1 MKIRNLLFIGLASA
15 VLFAGCKEDEIQE
28 SPSLKVE
35 PASLELFSA
44 EGGASEVQTVSV
56 TANREWKANCEE
68 DWIHVEPASGPASAE
83 VQTVSIYV
91 DENPDMQRSA
101 EVVFTIGV
109 TEKPVTVTQLGVDVE
124 YTSIADV
131 RALAKDTETQVKI
144 DGSVFIKGVVVSNQ
158 SELDNLTSN
167 KSIYI
172 QDETAGIQLYFA
184 EDVDYVRGDEVAVNV
199 SGLKISFY
207 GAAMQIVTETTVD
220 EDGKTQTVGVPNNAA
235 TLLSSGNDITAKEIS
250 MQEFLSFSYEGQ
262 YVSIT
267 DPVQVVESD
276 LGKTFVQ
283 GGSHTSIG
291 MTDADNNKFEVRS
304 SKYSTYGDE
313 TVPDGSGLIRG
324 IASRFNSTPQIIF
337 STSEDWKGLNQERFD
352 VEIVDPVP
360 DNAVYYNDFDKEK
373 AVETSGKWPYLD
385 KFDGWRNETGSGA
398 DDVTYDFSGVS
409 VRSNSTSD
417 SNYSDY
423 AGSGVNNILFGT
435 DGHFQVG
442 NIAVEAGNYTI
453 SFGTERYLYG
463 ADDNTFRP
471 DEFHVY
477 ISDNGERWVELEYS
491 FPNGYK
497 NGRWDL
503 ASSTFTLPSGTSVL
517 YIYISSDLSG
527 AHRLDD
533 LGLAPSE
540 TAGTEI
546 DFSKGTDI
554 GGGEDPE
561 PGEEMTIAEV
571 KEASDDTPVLTSGT
585 VMAKYARG
593 FMITDGTDNL
603 LVYQNNN
610 PASMPEIGDVVTV
623 SGTKDTYSGLAQI
636 GGTVKFE
643 VTSSETITYPDSYPS
658 PAVYEGSAF
667 NGIGNDLGDVE
678 FIQYTGELVKDGNY
692 YNVTVGGATLEGGVT
707 YPDSDLQNKLN
718 GLVGKEITVT
728 GYYLGLTNGKQT
740 VSTMAVDLAEASPSG
755 GETFSVSPLE
765 LKFTGEGGTG
775 SLTVS
780 ASEGVAWTVST
791 DAEYLTL
798 SVENGTGKGEVQV
811 TCAENTS
818 EARTAEIKLSTTADV
833 AQKEYTVKV
842 SQTAAGASGLES
854 LTVEEFLAKS
864 EGSEYYELTGTV
876 VNISNTHY
884 GNFDLVDETGSVY
897 VYGLVES
904 EGAADGTFENLGL
917 KEGDVVTIAGKRSS
931 FKGDPQVGDAYY
943 ISHVPGEL
951 PGIKDATVAEFLS
964 SPVGVLQKYRLT
976 GRIEN
981 IVNTTYGNF
990 DLVDATG
997 SVYVYGLK
1005 ASETADNQS
1014 FSSLGLKE
1022 GDIVTLVGTR
1032 DEHNNDPQVG
1042 NAYYETH
1049 EAGLTFSVSPLSLN
1063 VSAEGGT
1070 TKFSVE
1076 ASDNVTWTITTTDDV
1091 HLTVISGGTGSKD
1104 VTLMY
1109 RGNEGPDAKTADII
1123 VSTTADVPVKSYTI
1137 KFNQSAPG
1145 GTEPAGSITLDLN
1158 TLESGL
1164 GVMGQ
1169 GSYGDYKDN
1178 VVSGTIEGIGFDA
1191 TNICANSKDGT
1202 VRLNARQFVQI
1213 KSETGYIL
1221 NTASIG
1227 IKSLKVYTLAAKDKD
1242 FGKTVITIGSE
1253 QNPSEVA
1260 QFTTSTESVTVSGY
1274 DGDTDVDLN
1283 VYTVDVTSSPKFFK
1297 LSSSA
1302 AIWVYKIEIEY

>member
-56 TANREWKANCEE
+56 TANREWKANCGE

-131 RALAKDTETQVKI
+131 RALAKDTETPVKI
-144 DGSVFIKGVVVSNQ
+144 DGSVFIKGVVISNQ

-184 EDVDYVRGDEVAVNV
+184 EDVDYVRGDEVAVNAT
-199 SGLKISFY
+199 GLTISFY
-207 GAAMQIVTETTVD
+207 GAAMQIVTETVVG

-235 TLLSSGNDITAKEIS
+235 TLLSSGNDIAAKEIS

-283 GGSHTSIG
+283 GNAHTSIG

-313 TVPDGSGLIRG
+313 EVPSGSGVIKG

-337 STSEDWKGLNQERFD
+337 STSEDWKGLTQERFD
-352 VEIVDPVP
+352 VEIADPVP
-360 DNAVYYNDFDKEK
+360 DEAVYYNDFDKEK
-373 AVETSGKWPYLD
+373 AVETSDKWPYLD
-385 KFDGWRNETGSGA
+385 QFDGWKNETGSGA
-398 DDVTYDFSGVS
+398 SDVTYDFAGVS
-409 VRSNSTSD
+409 VRSNSASD

-423 AGSGVNNILFGT
+423 AGSGMNNILFGT

-442 NIAVEAGNYTI
+442 NIAIEAGNYTM

-463 ADDNTFRP
+463 AGDNTFRP
-471 DEFHVY
+471 EEFHVY
-477 ISDNGERWVELEYS
+477 ISDNGERWIELEYS

-503 ASSTFTLPSGTSVL
+503 ASTTFTLPSGTSAL

-593 FMITDGTDNL
+593 FIITDGTENL
-603 LVYQNNN
+603 LVFQGSN
-610 PASMPEIGDVVTV
+610 PSSMPEIGDVVTV
-623 SGTKDTYSGLAQI
+623 SGARDTYSGLAQI
-636 GGTVKFE
+636 GGTVEFE

-667 NGIGNDLGDVE
+667 DGIGNDLGDVE

-931 FKGDPQVGDAYY
+931 FNGDPQVGDAYY

-951 PGIKDATVAEFLS
+951 PGIKDVTVAEFLS

-1076 ASDNVTWTITTTDDV
+1076 ASDNVAWTITTTDDI
-1091 HLTVISGGTGSKD
+1091 HLTVISDGTGSKD
-1104 VTLMY
+1104 VTLGY

>member
-220 EDGKTQTVGVPNNAA
+220 EDGKTQTTGVPNNAA

-283 GGSHTSIG
+283 GDAHTSIG

-313 TVPDGSGLIRG
+313 VVPEGSGVIKG

-337 STSEDWKGLNQERFD
+337 STTEDWKGLTQERFD
-352 VEIVDPVP
+352 VEIADPVP
-360 DNAVYYNDFDKEK
+360 DEAVYYNDFDKEK
-373 AVETSGKWPYLD
+373 AVETSDKWPYLD
-385 KFDGWRNETGSGA
+385 QFDGWKNETGSGA
-398 DDVTYDFSGVS
+398 SDVTYDFAGVS
-409 VRSNSTSD
+409 VRSNSASD

-423 AGSGVNNILFGT
+423 AGSGINNILFGT

-442 NIAVEAGNYTI
+442 NIAVEAGNYTM

-593 FMITDGTDNL
+593 FIITDGTENL
-603 LVYQNNN
+603 LVFQGSN
-610 PASMPEIGDVVTV
+610 PSSMPEIGDVVTV
-623 SGTKDTYSGLAQI
+623 SGARDTYSGLAQI
-636 GGTVKFE
+636 GGTVEFE

-667 NGIGNDLGDVE
+667 DGIGNDLGDVE

-765 LKFTGEGGTG
+765 LKFDVEGGMANI
-775 SLTVS
+775 TVS
-780 ASEGVAWTVST
+780 ASEGVAWTATT
-791 DAEYLTL
+791 DAGYLTL
-798 SVENGTGKGEVQV
+798 SMEEGTGKGVVQV
-811 TCAENTS
+811 ICDENAGD
-818 EARTAEIKLSTTADV
+818 ARTAEIKVTTAADV

-842 SQTAAGASGLES
+842 SQTAAGGSGLES
-854 LTVEEFLAKS
+854 LTVEEFLSKP
-864 EGSEYYELTGTV
+864 EGDVYYELTGTV

-931 FKGDPQVGDAYY
+931 FNGDPQVGDAYY

-1076 ASDNVTWTITTTDDV
+1076 ASDNVAWTITTTDDV

-1145 GTEPAGSITLDLN
+1145 AASSSYYVRVTSEPADWSGQYLIVYESDNATGYVFDGSLSKLDAVRN
-1158 TLESGL
+1158 YKEFAISEGRIESTAETDAVSFTVSPQEDGWSVMAANGQYICQTANSNGL
-1164 GVMGQ
+1164 RTTDSPEKQNLAVDSDQ
-1169 GSYGDYKDN
+1169 STKL
-1178 VVSGTIEGIGFDA
+1178 SDA
-1191 TNICANSKDGT
+1191 TSGCVLRFNSSSDQMRFRYYKPT
-1202 VRLNARQFVQI
+1202 
-1213 KSETGYIL
+1213 SYTGQKAIALY
-1221 NTASIG
+1221 
-1227 IKSLKVYTLAAKDKD
+1227 
-1242 FGKTVITIGSE
+1242 
-1253 QNPSEVA
+1253 
-1260 QFTTSTESVTVSGY
+1260 
-1274 DGDTDVDLN
+1274 
-1283 VYTVDVTSSPKFFK
+1283 K
-1297 LSSSA
+1297 LS
-1302 AIWVYKIEIEY
+1302 E

>member
-35 PASLELFSA
+35 PASLEMFSKQ
-44 EGGASEVQTVSV
+44 GGESEVQTISL

-68 DWIHVEPASGPASAE
+68 DWIHVEPASGPASAD
-83 VQTVSIYV
+83 VQTVSVYV
-91 DENPDMQRSA
+91 DENGEMQRSA
-101 EVVFTIGV
+101 EVIFTIGV
-109 TEKPVTVTQLGVDVE
+109 TEKSVTVTQEGIDVE
-124 YTSIADV
+124 YTPLSEI

-184 EDVDYVRGDEVAVNV
+184 EDAEYVRGDEIAVNV
-199 SGLKISFY
+199 SGLMISFY
-207 GAAMQIVTETTVD
+207 GAAMQIVTETVVG
-220 EDGKTQTVGVPNNAA
+220 EDGKTQTTGVPNNAA
-235 TLLSSGNDITAKEIS
+235 SLLSSGNDIQAKEIS

-283 GGSHTSIG
+283 GDSHTSIG

-373 AVETSGKWPYLD
+373 AVETSDKWPYLD
-385 KFDGWRNETGSGA
+385 QFDGWKNETGSGA
-398 DDVTYDFSGVS
+398 SDVTYDFAGVS

-453 SFGTERYLYG
+453 SFGTERYLYS

-561 PGEEMTIAEV
+561 PTEEMTIAEV

-593 FMITDGTDNL
+593 FIITDGTENL
-603 LVYQNNN
+603 LVFQGSN
-610 PASMPEIGDVVTV
+610 PSSMPEIGDVVTV
-623 SGTKDTYSGLAQI
+623 SGAKDTYSGLAQI
-636 GGTVKFE
+636 GGTVEFE

-667 NGIGNDLGDVE
+667 DGIGDDLKDVE
-678 FIQYTGELVKDGNY
+678 LIQYTGVLVKDNGY
-692 YNVTVGGATLEGGVT
+692 YNVTVAGAALQGGIT
-707 YPDSDLQNKLN
+707 YPATDLQKELD
-718 GLVGKEITVT
+718 GMDGKTITVT
-728 GYYLGLTNGKQT
+728 GYYLGLTNQKKT
-740 VSTMAVDLAEASPSG
+740 VSTMVVDLTESSSAG
-755 GETFSVSPLE
+755 DETFSVSPL
-765 LKFTGEGGTG
+765 
-775 SLTVS
+775 
-780 ASEGVAWTVST
+780 A
-791 DAEYLTL
+791 
-798 SVENGTGKGEVQV
+798 
-811 TCAENTS
+811 
-818 EARTAEIKLSTTADV
+818 
-833 AQKEYTVKV
+833 
-842 SQTAAGASGLES
+842 
-854 LTVEEFLAKS
+854 
-864 EGSEYYELTGTV
+864 
-876 VNISNTHY
+876 
-884 GNFDLVDETGSVY
+884 
-897 VYGLVES
+897 
-904 EGAADGTFENLGL
+904 
-917 KEGDVVTIAGKRSS
+917 
-931 FKGDPQVGDAYY
+931 
-943 ISHVPGEL
+943 
-951 PGIKDATVAEFLS
+951 
-964 SPVGVLQKYRLT
+964 
-976 GRIEN
+976 
-981 IVNTTYGNF
+981 
-990 DLVDATG
+990 
-997 SVYVYGLK
+997 
-1005 ASETADNQS
+1005 
-1014 FSSLGLKE
+1014 
-1022 GDIVTLVGTR
+1022 
-1032 DEHNNDPQVG
+1032 
-1042 NAYYETH
+1042 
-1049 EAGLTFSVSPLSLN
+1049 LN
-1063 VSAEGGT
+1063 VSAESGI

-1076 ASDNVTWTITTTDDV
+1076 ASDNVSWTITTTDDV

-1109 RGNEGPDAKTADII
+1109 RENEGPDAKTADIT

-1137 KFNQSAPG
+1137 KFKQSAPG
-1145 GTEPAGSITLDLN
+1145 AAESAWTLVSSDSEMTSGEYVILCDFSNVSGKSGVWALSNAEGTTKGSVKASDISTIGISESSNTLDGVTDGYVWTITQSADGYVIRPKN
-1158 TLESGL
+1158 NDGIGL
-1164 GVMGQ
+1164 GVIADNNGLRNNA
-1169 GSYGDYKDN
+1169 DNKDS
-1178 VVSGTIEGIGFDA
+1178 VWSMAKVSGSWGWEM
-1191 TNICANSKDGT
+1191 S
-1202 VRLNARQFVQI
+1202 
-1213 KSETGYIL
+1213 
-1221 NTASIG
+1221 
-1227 IKSLKVYTLAAKDKD
+1227 
-1242 FGKTVITIGSE
+1242 
-1253 QNPSEVA
+1253 
-1260 QFTTSTESVTVSGY
+1260 TS
-1274 DGDTDVDLN
+1274 DPKGDTRYLCGYETDNWRTYKAISSCQTKNWEIRIYKLN
-1283 VYTVDVTSSPKFFK
+1283 
-1297 LSSSA
+1297 
-1302 AIWVYKIEIEY
+1302 

>member
-35 PASLELFSA
+35 PASLEMFSKQ
-44 EGGASEVQTVSV
+44 GGESEVQTVSL

-68 DWIHVEPASGPASAE
+68 DWIHVEPASGPASAD
-83 VQTVSIYV
+83 VQTVSVYV
-91 DENPDMQRSA
+91 DENGEMQRSA
-101 EVVFTIGV
+101 EVIFTIGV
-109 TEKPVTVTQLGVDVE
+109 TEKSVTVTQEGIDVE
-124 YTSIADV
+124 YTPLSEI

-184 EDVDYVRGDEVAVNV
+184 EDAEYVRGDEVAVNV

-207 GAAMQIVTETTVD
+207 GAAMQIVTETTVG
-220 EDGKTQTVGVPNNAA
+220 EDGKTQTTGVPNNAA
-235 TLLSSGNDITAKEIS
+235 SLLSSGNDIQAKEIS

-283 GGSHTSIG
+283 GDSHTSIG

-304 SKYSTYGDE
+304 SKYSTYGE
-313 TVPDGSGLIRG
+313 EKVPDGSGLIRG

-373 AVETSGKWPYLD
+373 AVETSDKWPYLD
-385 KFDGWRNETGSGA
+385 QFDGWKNETGSGA
-398 DDVTYDFSGVS
+398 SDVTYDFAGVS

-561 PGEEMTIAEV
+561 PTEEMTIAEV

-593 FMITDGTDNL
+593 FIITDGTENL
-603 LVYQNNN
+603 LVFQGSN
-610 PASMPEIGDVVTV
+610 PSSMPEIGDAVTV
-623 SGTKDTYSGLAQI
+623 SGAKDTYSGLAQI
-636 GGTVKFE
+636 GGTVEFE

-667 NGIGNDLGDVE
+667 DGIDSDLGDVE
-678 FIQYTGELVKDGNY
+678 FIQYTGELVKDGSY
-692 YNVTVGGATLEGGVT
+692 YNVSVGGATLEGGVT

-755 GETFSVSPLE
+755 GETFSVSPL
-765 LKFTGEGGTG
+765 
-775 SLTVS
+775 
-780 ASEGVAWTVST
+780 
-791 DAEYLTL
+791 
-798 SVENGTGKGEVQV
+798 
-811 TCAENTS
+811 
-818 EARTAEIKLSTTADV
+818 
-833 AQKEYTVKV
+833 
-842 SQTAAGASGLES
+842 
-854 LTVEEFLAKS
+854 
-864 EGSEYYELTGTV
+864 
-876 VNISNTHY
+876 
-884 GNFDLVDETGSVY
+884 
-897 VYGLVES
+897 
-904 EGAADGTFENLGL
+904 
-917 KEGDVVTIAGKRSS
+917 
-931 FKGDPQVGDAYY
+931 
-943 ISHVPGEL
+943 
-951 PGIKDATVAEFLS
+951 
-964 SPVGVLQKYRLT
+964 
-976 GRIEN
+976 
-981 IVNTTYGNF
+981 
-990 DLVDATG
+990 
-997 SVYVYGLK
+997 
-1005 ASETADNQS
+1005 
-1014 FSSLGLKE
+1014 
-1022 GDIVTLVGTR
+1022 
-1032 DEHNNDPQVG
+1032 
-1042 NAYYETH
+1042 
-1049 EAGLTFSVSPLSLN
+1049 SLN

-1076 ASDNVTWTITTTDDV
+1076 ASDNVAWTITTTDDV

-1145 GTEPAGSITLDLN
+1145 AAESAWTLVSSDSEMTSGEYVILCDFSNVSGKSGVWALSNAEGTTKGSVKASDISTIGISESSNTLDGVTDGYVWTITQSADGYVIRPKN
-1158 TLESGL
+1158 NDGIGL
-1164 GVMGQ
+1164 GVIADNNGLRNNA
-1169 GSYGDYKDN
+1169 DNKDS
-1178 VVSGTIEGIGFDA
+1178 VWSMAKVSGSWGWEM
-1191 TNICANSKDGT
+1191 S
-1202 VRLNARQFVQI
+1202 
-1213 KSETGYIL
+1213 
-1221 NTASIG
+1221 
-1227 IKSLKVYTLAAKDKD
+1227 
-1242 FGKTVITIGSE
+1242 
-1253 QNPSEVA
+1253 
-1260 QFTTSTESVTVSGY
+1260 TS
-1274 DGDTDVDLN
+1274 DPKGDTRYLCGYETDNWRTYKAISSCQTKNWEIRIYKLN
-1283 VYTVDVTSSPKFFK
+1283 
-1297 LSSSA
+1297 
-1302 AIWVYKIEIEY
+1302 

>member
-35 PASLELFSA
+35 PASLEMFSKQ
-44 EGGASEVQTVSV
+44 GGESEVQTISL

-68 DWIHVEPASGPASAE
+68 DWIHVEPASGPASAD
-83 VQTVSIYV
+83 VQTVSVYV
-91 DENPDMQRSA
+91 DENGEMQRSA
-101 EVVFTIGV
+101 EVIFTIGV
-109 TEKPVTVTQLGVDVE
+109 TEKSVTVTQEGIDVE
-124 YTSIADV
+124 YTPLSEI

-184 EDVDYVRGDEVAVNV
+184 EDVEYVRGDEIAVNV
-199 SGLKISFY
+199 SGLMISFY
-207 GAAMQIVTETTVD
+207 GAAMQIVTETVVG
-220 EDGKTQTVGVPNNAA
+220 EDGKTQTTGVPNNAA
-235 TLLSSGNDITAKEIS
+235 SLLSSGNDIQAKEIS

-283 GGSHTSIG
+283 GDSHTSIG

-373 AVETSGKWPYLD
+373 AVATSDKWPYLD
-385 KFDGWRNETGSGA
+385 QFDGWRNETGSGA
-398 DDVTYDFSGVS
+398 SDVTYDFAGVS

-561 PGEEMTIAEV
+561 PTEEMTIAEV

-593 FMITDGTDNL
+593 FIITDGTENL
-603 LVYQNNN
+603 LVFQGSN
-610 PASMPEIGDVVTV
+610 PSSMPKIGDVVTV
-623 SGTKDTYSGLAQI
+623 SGARDTYSGLAQI
-636 GGTVKFE
+636 GGTVEFE

-667 NGIGNDLGDVE
+667 GGIGNDLKDVE
-678 FIQYTGELVKDGNY
+678 LIQYTGVLVKDNGY
-692 YNVTVGGATLEGGVT
+692 YNVTVAGAALQGGIT
-707 YPDSDLQNKLN
+707 YPATDLQKELD
-718 GLVGKEITVT
+718 GMDGKTITVT
-728 GYYLGLTNGKQT
+728 GYYLGLTNQKKT
-740 VSTMAVDLAEASPSG
+740 VSTMVVDLTEASPSG
-755 GETFSVSPLE
+755 GE
-765 LKFTGEGGTG
+765 
-775 SLTVS
+775 
-780 ASEGVAWTVST
+780 
-791 DAEYLTL
+791 
-798 SVENGTGKGEVQV
+798 
-811 TCAENTS
+811 
-818 EARTAEIKLSTTADV
+818 
-833 AQKEYTVKV
+833 
-842 SQTAAGASGLES
+842 
-854 LTVEEFLAKS
+854 
-864 EGSEYYELTGTV
+864 
-876 VNISNTHY
+876 
-884 GNFDLVDETGSVY
+884 
-897 VYGLVES
+897 
-904 EGAADGTFENLGL
+904 
-917 KEGDVVTIAGKRSS
+917 
-931 FKGDPQVGDAYY
+931 
-943 ISHVPGEL
+943 
-951 PGIKDATVAEFLS
+951 
-964 SPVGVLQKYRLT
+964 
-976 GRIEN
+976 
-981 IVNTTYGNF
+981 
-990 DLVDATG
+990 
-997 SVYVYGLK
+997 
-1005 ASETADNQS
+1005 
-1014 FSSLGLKE
+1014 
-1022 GDIVTLVGTR
+1022 
-1032 DEHNNDPQVG
+1032 
-1042 NAYYETH
+1042 
-1049 EAGLTFSVSPLSLN
+1049 TFSVSPLSLN

-1076 ASDNVTWTITTTDDV
+1076 ASDNVAWTITTTDDV

-1109 RGNEGPDAKTADII
+1109 RENEGPDAKTADIT

-1137 KFNQSAPG
+1137 KFKQSAPG
-1145 GTEPAGSITLDLN
+1145 AAESAWTLVSSDSEMTSGEYVILCDFSNVSGKSGVWALSNAEGTTKGSVKASDISTIGISESSNTLDGVTDGYVWTITQSADGYVIRPKN
-1158 TLESGL
+1158 NDGIGL
-1164 GVMGQ
+1164 GVIADNNGLRNNA
-1169 GSYGDYKDN
+1169 DNKDS
-1178 VVSGTIEGIGFDA
+1178 VWSMAKVSGSWGWEM
-1191 TNICANSKDGT
+1191 S
-1202 VRLNARQFVQI
+1202 
-1213 KSETGYIL
+1213 
-1221 NTASIG
+1221 
-1227 IKSLKVYTLAAKDKD
+1227 
-1242 FGKTVITIGSE
+1242 
-1253 QNPSEVA
+1253 
-1260 QFTTSTESVTVSGY
+1260 TS
-1274 DGDTDVDLN
+1274 DPKGDTRYLCGYETDNWRTYKAISSCQTKNWEIRIYKLN
-1283 VYTVDVTSSPKFFK
+1283 
-1297 LSSSA
+1297 
-1302 AIWVYKIEIEY
+1302 

>member
-35 PASLELFSA
+35 PASLEMFSKQ
-44 EGGASEVQTVSV
+44 GGESEVQTISL

-68 DWIHVEPASGPASAE
+68 DWIHVEPASGPASAD
-83 VQTVSIYV
+83 VQTVSVYV
-91 DENPDMQRSA
+91 DENGEMQRSA
-101 EVVFTIGV
+101 EVIFTIGV
-109 TEKPVTVTQLGVDVE
+109 TEKSVTVTQEGIDVE
-124 YTSIADV
+124 YTPLSEI

-184 EDVDYVRGDEVAVNV
+184 EDVEYVRGDEIAVNV
-199 SGLKISFY
+199 SGLMISFY
-207 GAAMQIVTETTVD
+207 GAAMQIVTETVVG
-220 EDGKTQTVGVPNNAA
+220 EDGKTQTTGVPNNAA
-235 TLLSSGNDITAKEIS
+235 SLLSSGNDIQAKEIS

-283 GGSHTSIG
+283 GDSHTSIG

-373 AVETSGKWPYLD
+373 AVATSDKWPYLD
-385 KFDGWRNETGSGA
+385 QFDGWRNETGSGA
-398 DDVTYDFSGVS
+398 SDVTYDFAGVS

-561 PGEEMTIAEV
+561 PTEEMTIAEV

-593 FMITDGTDNL
+593 FIITDGTENL
-603 LVYQNNN
+603 LVFQGSN
-610 PASMPEIGDVVTV
+610 PSSMPKIGDVVTV
-623 SGTKDTYSGLAQI
+623 SGARDTYSGLAQI
-636 GGTVKFE
+636 GGTVEFE

-667 NGIGNDLGDVE
+667 GGIGNDLKDVE
-678 FIQYTGELVKDGNY
+678 LIQYTGVLVKDNGY
-692 YNVTVGGATLEGGVT
+692 YNVTVAGAALQGGIT
-707 YPDSDLQNKLN
+707 YPATDLQKELD
-718 GLVGKEITVT
+718 GMDGKTITVT
-728 GYYLGLTNGKQT
+728 GYYLGLTNQKKT
-740 VSTMAVDLAEASPSG
+740 VSTMVVDLTESSSAG
-755 GETFSVSPLE
+755 DETFSVSPL
-765 LKFTGEGGTG
+765 
-775 SLTVS
+775 
-780 ASEGVAWTVST
+780 A
-791 DAEYLTL
+791 
-798 SVENGTGKGEVQV
+798 
-811 TCAENTS
+811 
-818 EARTAEIKLSTTADV
+818 
-833 AQKEYTVKV
+833 
-842 SQTAAGASGLES
+842 
-854 LTVEEFLAKS
+854 
-864 EGSEYYELTGTV
+864 
-876 VNISNTHY
+876 
-884 GNFDLVDETGSVY
+884 
-897 VYGLVES
+897 
-904 EGAADGTFENLGL
+904 
-917 KEGDVVTIAGKRSS
+917 
-931 FKGDPQVGDAYY
+931 
-943 ISHVPGEL
+943 
-951 PGIKDATVAEFLS
+951 
-964 SPVGVLQKYRLT
+964 
-976 GRIEN
+976 
-981 IVNTTYGNF
+981 
-990 DLVDATG
+990 
-997 SVYVYGLK
+997 
-1005 ASETADNQS
+1005 
-1014 FSSLGLKE
+1014 
-1022 GDIVTLVGTR
+1022 
-1032 DEHNNDPQVG
+1032 
-1042 NAYYETH
+1042 
-1049 EAGLTFSVSPLSLN
+1049 LN
-1063 VSAEGGT
+1063 VSAESGI

-1076 ASDNVTWTITTTDDV
+1076 ASDNVSWTITTTDDV

-1109 RGNEGPDAKTADII
+1109 RENEGPDAKT
-1123 VSTTADVPVKSYTI
+1123 SLLLEQQK
-1137 KFNQSAPG
+1137 APG
-1145 GTEPAGSITLDLN
+1145 HWCQVTL
-1158 TLESGL
+1158 
-1164 GVMGQ
+1164 
-1169 GSYGDYKDN
+1169 
-1178 VVSGTIEGIGFDA
+1178 
-1191 TNICANSKDGT
+1191 
-1202 VRLNARQFVQI
+1202 R
-1213 KSETGYIL
+1213 
-1221 NTASIG
+1221 
-1227 IKSLKVYTLAAKDKD
+1227 
-1242 FGKTVITIGSE
+1242 
-1253 QNPSEVA
+1253 
-1260 QFTTSTESVTVSGY
+1260 
-1274 DGDTDVDLN
+1274 
-1283 VYTVDVTSSPKFFK
+1283 
-1297 LSSSA
+1297 
-1302 AIWVYKIEIEY
+1302 

>member
-35 PASLELFSA
+35 PASLEMFSKQ
-44 EGGASEVQTVSV
+44 GGESEVQTISL

-68 DWIHVEPASGPASAE
+68 DWIHVEPASGPASAD
-83 VQTVSIYV
+83 VQTVSVYV
-91 DENPDMQRSA
+91 DENGEMQRSA
-101 EVVFTIGV
+101 EVIFTIGV
-109 TEKPVTVTQLGVDVE
+109 TEKSVTVTQEGIDVE
-124 YTSIADV
+124 YTPLSEI

-184 EDVDYVRGDEVAVNV
+184 EDVEYVRGDEIAVNV
-199 SGLKISFY
+199 SGLMISFY
-207 GAAMQIVTETTVD
+207 GAAMQIVTETVVG
-220 EDGKTQTVGVPNNAA
+220 EDGKTQTTGVPNNAA
-235 TLLSSGNDITAKEIS
+235 SLLSSGNDIQAKEIS

-283 GGSHTSIG
+283 GDSHTSIG

-561 PGEEMTIAEV
+561 PTEEMTIAEV

-593 FMITDGTDNL
+593 FIITDGTENL
-603 LVYQNNN
+603 LVFQGSN
-610 PASMPEIGDVVTV
+610 PSSMPKIGDVVTV
-623 SGTKDTYSGLAQI
+623 SGAKDTYSGLAQI
-636 GGTVKFE
+636 GGTVEFE

-678 FIQYTGELVKDGNY
+678 FIQYTGELVKDGSY
-692 YNVTVGGATLEGGVT
+692 YNVSVGGATLEGGVT

-718 GLVGKEITVT
+718 GLVGKEIMVT

-765 LKFTGEGGTG
+765 L
-775 SLTVS
+775 
-780 ASEGVAWTVST
+780 
-791 DAEYLTL
+791 
-798 SVENGTGKGEVQV
+798 
-811 TCAENTS
+811 
-818 EARTAEIKLSTTADV
+818 
-833 AQKEYTVKV
+833 
-842 SQTAAGASGLES
+842 
-854 LTVEEFLAKS
+854 
-864 EGSEYYELTGTV
+864 
-876 VNISNTHY
+876 
-884 GNFDLVDETGSVY
+884 
-897 VYGLVES
+897 
-904 EGAADGTFENLGL
+904 
-917 KEGDVVTIAGKRSS
+917 
-931 FKGDPQVGDAYY
+931 
-943 ISHVPGEL
+943 
-951 PGIKDATVAEFLS
+951 
-964 SPVGVLQKYRLT
+964 
-976 GRIEN
+976 
-981 IVNTTYGNF
+981 
-990 DLVDATG
+990 
-997 SVYVYGLK
+997 
-1005 ASETADNQS
+1005 
-1014 FSSLGLKE
+1014 
-1022 GDIVTLVGTR
+1022 
-1032 DEHNNDPQVG
+1032 
-1042 NAYYETH
+1042 
-1049 EAGLTFSVSPLSLN
+1049 N

-1076 ASDNVTWTITTTDDV
+1076 ASDNVAWTITTTDDV
-1091 HLTVISGGTGSKD
+1091 HLTVISDGTGSKD

-1109 RGNEGPDAKTADII
+1109 RSNEGPDAKTADII

-1145 GTEPAGSITLDLN
+1145 ATARYYVKVTSEPADWSGKYLIVYESDDATGYVFDGSLSKLDAVKNYKEFAISGGQIESTAETDAVSFTVGPQEDGWSVLAAN
-1158 TLESGL
+1158 GQYICQTANSNGLRATDTPEKQNLAVDTDQSTKLSDAESGCVL
-1164 GVMGQ
+1164 RFNNSSDQMRFRYYKPASYTGQ
-1169 GSYGDYKDN
+1169 KAIALY
-1178 VVSGTIEGIGFDA
+1178 
-1191 TNICANSKDGT
+1191 
-1202 VRLNARQFVQI
+1202 
-1213 KSETGYIL
+1213 
-1221 NTASIG
+1221 
-1227 IKSLKVYTLAAKDKD
+1227 
-1242 FGKTVITIGSE
+1242 
-1253 QNPSEVA
+1253 
-1260 QFTTSTESVTVSGY
+1260 
-1274 DGDTDVDLN
+1274 
-1283 VYTVDVTSSPKFFK
+1283 K
-1297 LSSSA
+1297 LS
-1302 AIWVYKIEIEY
+1302 E